1 MLDSSGSEIFPELT
15 IGNKN
20 TASMYYDSY
29 SLIINCTKNLPIS
42 NSSQITTIRIPI
54 DDLPED
60 SEILLSYLPSIT
72 EKIHEAILKR
82 KKVLVHC
89 SMGISKSC
97 TVVAAYLIRYYNVTS
112 VDEVISFI
120 KEKRKEAFFGGVH
133 FRQLLEYWLNIKNNQ
148 SESYP

>member
-1 MLDSSGSEIFPELT
+1 MLDSSGSEIFPGLT

-42 NSSQITTIRIPI
+42 QITTIRIPV

-60 SEILLSYLPSIT
+60 SEILLSHLVNVT

-89 SMGISKSC
+89 SMGISRSC

-133 FRQLLEYWLNIKNNQ
+133 FRQVLEYWLKIKNNQ
-148 SESYP
+148 SES